1 MTIKHIVRISLPGAL
16 TAMALAA
23 AVASAQEFHPNRAN
37 LTFNHFYNYN
47 EMVDALRELADA
59 YPQLLTLNSIGK
71 STEERD
77 IWLMTINN
85 PETGSDRDK
94 PAMYIDGNVHGNEVQ
109 GSEVCLYTIWHLT
122 KSYGVV
128 DHLTK
133 LLDERAFYI
142 IPSVNPDGRA
152 HWFDNPNTAH
162 ASRSGKQPTDNDH
175 DGLFDEDGYDD
186 LDGDGQIT
194 SMWKKD
200 PLGRFRRSQK
210 DPRLF
215 ERVER
220 DEKGDYDWFGFEGID
235 NDGDGEVNEDGPGG
249 YDMNRNWPT
258 DWQPGYIERG
268 SGDYPLC
275 FPETAAIAAFI
286 LDHPNIAAVQ
296 SYHNAGGMIL
306 RGPGTKER
314 VEAYPRDD
322 TRVYDEIA
330 KKGERILPFYKYMV
344 LWKDLYTVHGGFVNW
359 TAEGLG
365 IFSFTNELW
374 TNAQLFGDPDA
385 GWGSRKDRLEFGDLL
400 LFKELM
406 TPLKPYDHPTYG
418 EVLIGGAGKYASRV
432 PPLFMLEELCHRN
445 FAFTMY
451 HADQMPRLAFS
462 RVEVKLLG
470 AGIWQVTVEVM
481 NDAAIPTISA
491 LAAKRKIGARDQVTL
506 SPGGRSDAKVLASG
520 VLETWHQSSMK
531 LTERHP
537 ERIWLDE
544 GIGSHG
550 RRVVRWLVRGKGTLE
565 LKYSS
570 QKGGTIARQVTLEA
584 SASRSP

>member
-1 MTIKHIVRISLPGAL
+1 
-16 TAMALAA
+16 
-23 AVASAQEFHPNRAN
+23 
-37 LTFNHFYNYN
+37 
-47 EMVDALRELADA
+47 
-59 YPQLLTLNSIGK
+59 
-71 STEERD
+71 
-77 IWLMTINN
+77 
-85 PETGSDRDK
+85 
-94 PAMYIDGNVHGNEVQ
+94 
-109 GSEVCLYTIWHLT
+109 
-122 KSYGVV
+122 
-128 DHLTK
+128 
-133 LLDERAFYI
+133 
-142 IPSVNPDGRA
+142 
-152 HWFDNPNTAH
+152 
-162 ASRSGKQPTDNDH
+162 
-175 DGLFDEDGYDD
+175 
-186 LDGDGQIT
+186 
-194 SMWKKD
+194 
-200 PLGRFRRSQK
+200 
-210 DPRLF
+210 
-215 ERVER
+215 
-220 DEKGDYDWFGFEGID
+220 
-235 NDGDGEVNEDGPGG
+235 
-249 YDMNRNWPT
+249 
-258 DWQPGYIERG
+258 
-268 SGDYPLC
+268 
-275 FPETAAIAAFI
+275 
-286 LDHPNIAAVQ
+286 
-296 SYHNAGGMIL
+296 
-306 RGPGTKER
+306 
-314 VEAYPRDD
+314 
-322 TRVYDEIA
+322 
-330 KKGERILPFYKYMV
+330 MV